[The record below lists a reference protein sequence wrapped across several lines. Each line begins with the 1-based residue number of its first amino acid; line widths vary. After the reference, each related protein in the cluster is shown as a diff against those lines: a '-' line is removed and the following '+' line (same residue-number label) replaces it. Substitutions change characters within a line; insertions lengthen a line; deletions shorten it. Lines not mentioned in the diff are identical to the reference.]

1 MLPMNWNTAIGYAN
15 LVAIAESVAPSGAY
29 DQAQIDQIQADGFTF
44 LQTLYGDEL
53 ATDIDPHVGEV
64 VSFGFLALSASKEL
78 VPRSLKFTNTCRH
91 LQPHAFDLLSM
102 RPPLH

>member
-1 MLPMNWNTAIGYAN
+1 MLPINWSTAIGYAN

-29 DQAQIDQIQADGFTF
+29 GQTQIDQIQANGFTF

-64 VSFGFLALSASKEL
+64 VSFGFLALSASKGIGRRD
-78 VPRSLKFTNTCRH
+78 PRRTDTIMEWL
-91 LQPHAFDLLSM
+91 A
-102 RPPLH
+102 